1 MGGGRSAV
9 GPAKKRGAGLNPLM
23 IPSGTMVMR
32 LMLRRRLTRTD
43 GDDDGENVTRS
54 ILYS

>member
-9 GPAKKRGAGLNPLM
+9 GPAKKRGTGLNPLM

-32 LMLRRRLTRTD
+32 LMLRRRLTRTE